1 MWEGFGGKRG
11 EGIGALV
18 LSRPRFGQIF
28 ESRCG
33 AWGGREG
40 GRESGRVADVGRLLG
55 EAWCGDRSSG
65 LVPSPFLDKFL
76 KVGVGRGEGGRESGR
91 VADVGRLLGEAWC
104 GDRSS
109 GLVPS
114 PLKKKKT

>member
-11 EGIGALV
+11 AGSGALV
-18 LSRPRFGQIF
+18 LSRLHFGQIF
-28 ESRCG
+28 ESLCG

-65 LVPSPFLDKFL
+65 L
-76 KVGVGRGEGGRESGR
+76 GHGGRAGGR
-91 VADVGRLLGEAWC
+91 AGSYRMWEGFCGKCGKCIEALVFF
-104 GDRSS
+104 SS
-109 GLVPS
+109 YF
-114 PLKKKKT
+114 